1 MDGGRVYYY
10 INKKLNYMPLVKRH
24 IAKSVTYR
32 IVGTLTTI
40 ILTVSAGL
48 PLKWAGMVGVA
59 ELVLKPIIYFLH
71 ERMWYKWIKYGI
83 KGDK

>member
-1 MDGGRVYYY
+1 
-10 INKKLNYMPLVKRH
+10 MPLVKRH

-32 IVGTLTTI
+32 IIGTLTTI

-48 PLKWAGMVGVA
+48 PLKWAGMVGLG
-59 ELVLKPIIYFLH
+59 ELVLKPVIYFLH
-71 ERMWYKWIKYGI
+71 ERVWYKWIKYGI